1 MPVEEK
7 QEEEKVN
14 DNDEDFIPIDEPITK
29 NYP

>member
-1 MPVEEK
+1 MAEEEK

>member
-1 MPVEEK
+1 MPEEEK